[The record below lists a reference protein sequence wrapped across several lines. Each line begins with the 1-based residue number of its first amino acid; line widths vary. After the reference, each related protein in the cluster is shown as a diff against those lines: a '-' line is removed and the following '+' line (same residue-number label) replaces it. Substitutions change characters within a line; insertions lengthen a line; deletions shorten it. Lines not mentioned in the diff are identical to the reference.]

1 MQNKKQMELA
11 LYDFDG
17 TITTK
22 DTLADF
28 TQYAVGK
35 RIYYMGLFLLS
46 PILVA
51 YTLKLIP
58 NNIAKE
64 RFMTHFF
71 KGWDEIDFQ
80 QFAEQYSRKQ
90 INKITRPKVIEKIRW
105 HQEQDHKVVVVSA
118 SPENWIKGWCGRN
131 KVDLIATR
139 LEIQDGKLTG
149 KFATKNCFGPEK
161 ANRIKEVYDLSQFD
175 YIYAY
180 GDSRG
185 DKEMLSIANE
195 SYYKHF
201 D

>member
-1 MQNKKQMELA
+1 MELA

-28 TQYAVGK
+28 IQCAVGK
-35 RIYYMGLFLLS
+35 KLYYMGLFIMS
-46 PILVA
+46 PMLAA
-51 YTLKLIP
+51 YTLKIIP

-64 RFMTHFF
+64 RFMTYFF
-71 KGWDEIDFQ
+71 KGWDEIHFKQ
-80 QFAEQYSRKQ
+80 IAEQYSLKQ
-90 INKITRPKVIEKIRW
+90 INKITRPKAMDKIRW
-105 HQEQDHKVVVVSA
+105 HQEQGHKVVVVSA
-118 SPENWIKGWCGRN
+118 SPENWIKGWCEKN

-139 LEIQDGKLTG
+139 LEIENGKLTG
-149 KFATKNCFGPEK
+149 KFATKNCYGMEK
-161 ANRIKEVYDLSQFD
+161 VKRIKEVYDVSQFD

-180 GDSRG
+180 GDSQG

>member
-1 MQNKKQMELA
+1 MELA

-28 TQYAVGK
+28 IQCAVGK
-35 RIYYMGLFLLS
+35 KLYYMGLFIMS
-46 PILVA
+46 PMLAA
-51 YTLKLIP
+51 YTLKIIP

-71 KGWDEIDFQ
+71 KGWDEIHFKQ
-80 QFAEQYSRKQ
+80 IAEQYSLKQ
-90 INKITRPKVIEKIRW
+90 INKITRPKAMDKIRW
-105 HQEQDHKVVVVSA
+105 HQEQGHKVVVVSA
-118 SPENWIKGWCGRN
+118 SPENWIKGWCEKN

-149 KFATKNCFGPEK
+149 KFATKNCYGMEK
-161 ANRIKEVYDLSQFD
+161 VKRIEDAYDLGQYD

-185 DKEMLSIANE
+185 DREMLNIANE

>member
-1 MQNKKQMELA
+1 MELA

-28 TQYAVGK
+28 IQCAVGK
-35 RIYYMGLFLLS
+35 KLYYMGLFIMS
-46 PILVA
+46 PMLAA
-51 YTLKLIP
+51 YTLKIIP

-71 KGWDEIDFQ
+71 KGWDEIHFKQ
-80 QFAEQYSRKQ
+80 IAEQYSLKQ
-90 INKITRPKVIEKIRW
+90 INKITRPKAMDKIRW
-105 HQEQDHKVVVVSA
+105 HQEQGHKVVVVSA
-118 SPENWIKGWCGRN
+118 SPENWIKGWCEKN

-139 LEIQDGKLTG
+139 LEIENGKLTG
-149 KFATKNCFGPEK
+149 KFASKNCYGMEK
-161 ANRIKEVYDLSQFD
+161 VKRIKEVYDVSQFD

>member
-1 MQNKKQMELA
+1 MELA

-28 TQYAVGK
+28 IQCAVGK
-35 RIYYMGLFLLS
+35 KLYYMGLFIMS
-46 PILVA
+46 PMLAA
-51 YTLKLIP
+51 YTLKIIP

-71 KGWDEIDFQ
+71 KGWDEIHFKQ
-80 QFAEQYSRKQ
+80 IAEQYSLKQ
-90 INKITRPKVIEKIRW
+90 INKITRPKAMDKIRW
-105 HQEQDHKVVVVSA
+105 HQEQGHKVVVVSA
-118 SPENWIKGWCGRN
+118 SPENWIKGWCEKN

-139 LEIQDGKLTG
+139 LEIENGKLTG
-149 KFATKNCFGPEK
+149 KFATKNCYGMEK
-161 ANRIKEVYDLSQFD
+161 VKRIKEVYDVSQFD

>member
-1 MQNKKQMELA
+1 MNIA
-11 LYDFDG
+11 LFDFDG

-28 TQYAVGK
+28 IQYVVGK
-35 RIYYMGLFLLS
+35 PFYYMGLFILS
-46 PILVA
+46 PMLAA

-58 NNIAKE
+58 NYIAKE
-64 RFMTHFF
+64 RLMIHFF
-71 KGWDEIDFQ
+71 KGWDEIRFQ
-80 QFAEQYSRKQ
+80 QFAEQYSLKE
-90 INKITRPKVIEKIRW
+90 IDKITRPKSMEKIIW
-105 HQEQDHKVVVVSA
+105 HQEQGHKIVVVSA
-118 SPENWIKGWCGRN
+118 SMECWLKKWCAKYN
-131 KVDLIATR
+131 IDLIATR

-149 KFATKNCFGPEK
+149 KFATKNCYGIEK

-180 GDSRG
+180 GDSPG

-195 SYYKHF
+195 RYYKHF